1 MNHLIHSSELYTV
14 FFSFSNGSVKVR
26 FRVVV
31 NVEDLE
37 DKEAVA
43 ITNKVGKTLRDS
55 AKTGQIGNLKVKKTV
70 ELRGLY
76 CGIDVSFRSFV
87 RSFVR
92 PFIHS
97 FIRLFLRSFI
107 RSFVRSFARSFVRSF
122 VRSVI
127 TPFIPSLIQLSI
139 SWFINLLS
147 AFDSLFV
154 LIHSNSDLFST
165 LIYSTFVCLYISWIY
180 LFNFALQSV
189 HHPPVTSSPPM
200 SNKLKLLSRGHIL
213 NFMTCMPLVVTHC
226 RWGS

>member
-1 MNHLIHSSELYTV
+1 MLHEENCRCDVTPLYAFTTFPLVCATLMNHLIHSSELYTV
-14 FFSFSNGSVKVR
+14 FFPFSNGSVKVR

-55 AKTGQIGNLKVKKTV
+55 AKSGQIGNLKVKKTV

-107 RSFVRSFARSFVRSF
+107 RSFLHSFVRSF
-122 VRSVI
+122 VRSLVR
-127 TPFIPSLIQLSI
+127 S
-139 SWFINLLS
+139 
-147 AFDSLFV
+147 FV
-154 LIHSNSDLFST
+154 
-165 LIYSTFVCLYISWIY
+165 
-180 LFNFALQSV
+180 Q
-189 HHPPVTSSPPM
+189 
-200 SNKLKLLSRGHIL
+200 
-213 NFMTCMPLVVTHC
+213 
-226 RWGS
+226 